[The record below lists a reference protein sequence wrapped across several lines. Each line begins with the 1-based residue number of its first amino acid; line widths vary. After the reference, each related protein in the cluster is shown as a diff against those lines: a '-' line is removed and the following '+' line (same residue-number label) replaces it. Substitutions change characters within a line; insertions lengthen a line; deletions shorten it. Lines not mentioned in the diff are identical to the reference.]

1 MIADDD
7 SRLLRKLRRPEMAM
21 GLSLGVTLS
30 DQSGLHPAPGYA
42 FVTTNNGASFV
53 TTNDGRDRVQVRI
66 S

>member
-7 SRLLRKLRRPEMAM
+7 SRLLRKLRRPEMSM

-30 DQSGLHPAPGYA
+30 GQSGPRPAPGYA
-42 FVTTNNGASFV
+42 FVTTNDGASFV
-53 TTNDGRDRVQVRI
+53 TTNNGADRVQVRI